1 VSPEFDSCTLTLW
14 KDLHYKK
21 LSLRE
26 CITSPAVIINLT
38 WVNSGKITLLST
50 SNILNPPFSKSDS
63 GTIYE
68 SNSINS
74 SSVFKKSGYW

>member
-1 VSPEFDSCTLTLW
+1 MNS
-14 KDLHYKK
+14 LHPFFFYASHLIPNEGQAK
-21 LSLRE
+21 E

-38 WVNSGKITLLST
+38 CVNSGKITRLST
-50 SNILNPPFSKSDS
+50 SNILNLPSSKSES

-74 SSVFKKSGYW
+74 SLESKKSGYW